1 LKAKFRFII
10 AACVLGLLMTG
21 PFALTALLLFADS
34 KDAER
39 AAFAEFL
46 LPRLPLG
53 GLITT
58 FGLIA
63 GMILLRGLFQ
73 QYVQGLLR
81 MAETLRLMLGA
92 NRNFRVTPDGPPEVR
107 ELARAAN
114 DLAQQRDELL
124 TDVDAQIRQAKATV
138 EEEKN
143 RLAALMSELAM
154 GVVVCNLDGR
164 ILLYNSRAR
173 LQFKALAQ
181 GPTSTSGGALI
192 GLGRSIFSILERGQ
206 ITHSLEHIQQRLRK
220 GSAAPTANFI
230 TATRGGQ
237 LLRAQMAPV
246 LRTGATDPA
255 TATVDTIPPN
265 LPPGEG
271 GRERPPTGE
280 IVSNPP
286 DPRAALH
293 SGPASAA
300 QSSALRNPASA
311 PLSGKGGDEVSGQA
325 APVQGKN
332 LDNALGL
339 ESQVTGYVLTIENIT
354 RNFEREAER
363 DQALQALTDGNRAAL
378 GNIRAAVET
387 LIDTP
392 DMEPDYRER
401 FTRVIADEAA
411 AMSQRLDATM
421 SRFADSLKTRWPLED
436 VLAIDIL
443 AAAARRI
450 EDRLKLPIKHEEQDA
465 SLWMRVD
472 SFSLI
477 QAITFLASRL
487 QDHYAIRELR
497 LRLATEGKMVFLD
510 LIWSGTP
517 VSSETLYMWELEP
530 MTVGAETSPLTLRD
544 VIDRHGGEIWY
555 QRDKAAHRAF
565 FRMVLPAAV
574 TPDLAANDQVQ
585 HLHSDSRPEYYDF
598 DLFAARDAAGAGID
612 LDRKLSELTYSVF
625 DTETTG
631 LEPSNGDEIIQMGA
645 VRVVN
650 NRLLRQEVFDQLV
663 DPGIPLK
670 PAGIPIHGITEDMVH
685 GQPKLDVVLPAF
697 HEFCA
702 ETVLVAHNAAF
713 DMRFFQL
720 KEDSLGVRFTQP
732 VLDTLLLSAVIHPNQ
747 ESHRLEL
754 IAERLGIN
762 VIGRHTALG
771 DAFVTGEVFLKMVP
785 LLADMGIVT
794 LRQALDAAQQTYFA
808 RIKY

>member
-1 LKAKFRFII
+1 MKAKFRFIL
-10 AACVLGLLMTG
+10 AAGVLGLLMTG
-21 PFALTALLLFADS
+21 PFALTALLLCADA

-53 GLITT
+53 GLMTLLGFI
-58 FGLIA
+58 G
-63 GMILLRGLFQ
+63 GVILLRSLFQ
-73 QYVQGLLR
+73 QYVHGLLR

-92 NRNFRVTPDGPPEVR
+92 NRNFRVAPEGPPEIR

-124 TDVDAQIRQAKATV
+124 NDVEAQIGQAKATV

-143 RLAALMSELAM
+143 RLAALMSELAL

-181 GPTSTSGGALI
+181 GPTSMSGGALI

-206 ITHSLEHIQQRLRK
+206 ITHSLENIQQRLRR
-220 GSAAPTANFI
+220 GSAEPTANFI
-230 TATRGGQ
+230 TSTRNGA
-237 LLRAQMAPV
+237 LLRCQMAPV
-246 LRTGATDPA
+246 LGRAETTKEEGVVTPIGAD
-255 TATVDTIPPN
+255 
-265 LPPGEG
+265 L
-271 GRERPPTGE
+271 
-280 IVSNPP
+280 
-286 DPRAALH
+286 
-293 SGPASAA
+293 
-300 QSSALRNPASA
+300 
-311 PLSGKGGDEVSGQA
+311 
-325 APVQGKN
+325 
-332 LDNALGL
+332 
-339 ESQVTGYVLTIENIT
+339 QVTGYVLTIENIT

-387 LIDTP
+387 LIDSP
-392 DMEPDYRER
+392 EMEADYRAR
-401 FTRVIADEAA
+401 FMRVIADEAA
-411 AMSQRLDATM
+411 AMSGKLESTM

-436 VLAIDIL
+436 VLAVDIL

-450 EDRLKLPIKHEEQDA
+450 EDKLQLPIKHESQDA

-472 SFSLI
+472 SFALI

-487 QDHYAIRELR
+487 QDHYEIRELR
-497 LRLATEGKMVFLD
+497 LRLATEGKMVFVD
-510 LIWSGTP
+510 LIWSGTT
-517 VSSETLYMWELEP
+517 VSSETLYTWELEP
-530 MTVGAETSPLTLRD
+530 MNVGAETSPLTLRD

-555 QRDKAAHRAF
+555 QREKAAHRAF
-565 FRMVLPAAV
+565 FRIVLPAAA
-574 TPDLAANDQVQ
+574 TPDAAVIDQAQ

-598 DLFAARDAAGAGID
+598 DLFAARDAAGSGID
-612 LDRKLSELTYSVF
+612 PERKLTELTYSVF

-631 LEPSNGDEIIQMGA
+631 LQPSEGDEIIQLGA
-645 VRVVN
+645 VRIVN
-650 NRLLRQEVFDQLV
+650 NRLLRQEIFDQLV

-670 PAGIPIHGITEDMVH
+670 PEGIPIHGITEAMVN
-685 GQPKLDVVLPAF
+685 GQPRLDVVLPAF

-747 ESHRLEL
+747 ESHRLES

-771 DAFVTGEVFLKMVP
+771 DAFVTGEVFLKMIP

-794 LRQALDAAQQTYFA
+794 LRQALDAAQKTYFA
-808 RIKY
+808 RVKY

>member
-1 LKAKFRFII
+1 MNARMRF
-10 AACVLGLLMTG
+10 ALAVVVLGLLITG
-21 PFALTALLLFADS
+21 PFLVTVGILWADLSAGERVGFLVALD
-34 KDAER
+34 R
-39 AAFAEFL
+39 W
-46 LPRLPLG
+46 LPIG
-53 GLITT
+53 GLITIIA
-58 FGLIA
+58 LIL
-63 GMILLRGLFQ
+63 GVQLLRALFQ
-73 QYVQGLLR
+73 QYVHGLLR

-92 NRNFRVTPDGPPEVR
+92 NRNFRVAPEGPPEVR

-124 TDVDAQIRQAKATV
+124 TDVEAQIRLAKATV

-181 GPTSTSGGALI
+181 GPTSMSGGALI

-206 ITHSLEHIQQRLRK
+206 ITHSLENIQQRLRK
-220 GSAAPTANFI
+220 GSAEPTANFI
-230 TATRGGQ
+230 TSTRNGQ

-246 LRTGATDPA
+246 LGKADSHRGDEPLASESGMDGSA
-255 TATVDTIPPN
+255 
-265 LPPGEG
+265 
-271 GRERPPTGE
+271 RP
-280 IVSNPP
+280 V
-286 DPRAALH
+286 
-293 SGPASAA
+293 SAA
-300 QSSALRNPASA
+300 DSMGTEL
-311 PLSGKGGDEVSGQA
+311 
-325 APVQGKN
+325 
-332 LDNALGL
+332 
-339 ESQVTGYVLTIENIT
+339 QVTGYVLTIENIT

-363 DQALQALTDGNRAAL
+363 DQALQSLTDGNRAAL
-378 GNIRAAVET
+378 ANLRAAVET

-392 DMEPDYRER
+392 DMELDYRER
-401 FTRVIADEAA
+401 FTRVIADEAS
-411 AMSQRLDATM
+411 AMSERLEITM

-450 EDRLKLPIKHEEQDA
+450 EDRLKLPIKNEDQDA
-465 SLWMRVD
+465 GLWMRAD
-472 SFSLI
+472 SFALI
-477 QAITFLASRL
+477 QAITFLAARL
-487 QDHYAIRELR
+487 QEHYAIRELR
-497 LRLATEGKMVFLD
+497 LRLSTEGKMVFLD

-517 VSSETLYMWELEP
+517 VSSETLYTWELEP
-530 MTVGAETSPLTLRD
+530 MNVGVETSPLTLRD

-555 QRDKAAHRAF
+555 QRDKAAHNAF
-565 FRMVLPAAV
+565 FRIVVPAAV
-574 TPDLAANDQVQ
+574 VPEARAIDQTQ

-598 DLFAARDAAGAGID
+598 DLFASRDAEGSGID
-612 LDRKLSELTYSVF
+612 LDRRLTDLAYSVF

-631 LEPSNGDEIIQMGA
+631 LEPSNGDEIIQVGA
-645 VRVVN
+645 VRIVN
-650 NRLLRQEVFDQLV
+650 QRLLRQEIFDQLV
-663 DPGIPLK
+663 DPCIPLK
-670 PAGIPIHGITEDMVH
+670 PAGIPIHGITEAMVK
-685 GQPKLDVVLPAF
+685 GQPTLDAVLPAF
-697 HEFCA
+697 HEFCS

-747 ESHRLEL
+747 ETHRLEI

-771 DAFVTGEVFLKMVP
+771 DAYVTGEVFLKMIP
-785 LLADMGIVT
+785 ILADMGIVT
-794 LRQALDAAQQTYFA
+794 LRQALDAAQETYFA

>member
-1 LKAKFRFII
+1 MNAKTRF
-10 AACVLGLLMTG
+10 ALAVVMLGLLMTA
-21 PFALTALLLFADS
+21 PFLMTVGVLWADLGVE
-34 KDAER
+34 ER
-39 AAFAEFL
+39 AGFL
-46 LPRLPLG
+46 VALDRWLPIG
-53 GLITT
+53 GLVTIIAL
-58 FGLIA
+58 FLGLQ
-63 GMILLRGLFQ
+63 LLRALFQ
-73 QYVQGLLR
+73 QYVHGLLR

-92 NRNFRVTPDGPPEVR
+92 NRNFRVAPEGPPEVR

-124 TDVDAQIRQAKATV
+124 NDVEEQIRLAKATV

-181 GPTSTSGGALI
+181 GPTSMSGGALI

-206 ITHSLEHIQQRLRK
+206 ITHSLENIQQRLRK
-220 GSAAPTANFI
+220 GSAEPTANFI
-230 TATRGGQ
+230 TSTRGGQ

-246 LRTGATDPA
+246 LSTGATGPA
-255 TATVDTIPPN
+255 TANADSLPPTP
-265 LPPGEG
+265 PPGEG
-271 GRERPPTGE
+271 GDN
-280 IVSNPP
+280 VS
-286 DPRAALH
+286 
-293 SGPASAA
+293 S
-300 QSSALRNPASA
+300 
-311 PLSGKGGDEVSGQA
+311 QA
-325 APVQGKN
+325 APAQGVSTTTMPGAE
-332 LDNALGL
+332 LH
-339 ESQVTGYVLTIENIT
+339 VTGYVLTIENIT

-363 DQALQALTDGNRAAL
+363 DQALQSLTDGNRAAL
-378 GNIRAAVET
+378 ANLRAAVET

-392 DMEPDYRER
+392 DMELDYRER
-401 FTRVIADEAA
+401 FTRVIADEAS
-411 AMSQRLDATM
+411 AMSERLEITM

-450 EDRLKLPIKHEEQDA
+450 EDRLKLPIKNEDQDA
-465 SLWMRVD
+465 GLWMRVD
-472 SFSLI
+472 SFALI

-487 QDHYAIRELR
+487 QEHYAIRELR
-497 LRLATEGKMVFLD
+497 LRLSNEGKMVFLD

-530 MTVGAETSPLTLRD
+530 MNVGLETSPLTLRD

-555 QRDKAAHRAF
+555 QRDKAAHNAF
-565 FRMVLPAAV
+565 FRIVVPAAV
-574 TPDLAANDQVQ
+574 VPEMQAIDQTQ
-585 HLHSDSRPEYYDF
+585 HLHSESRPEYYDF
-598 DLFAARDAAGAGID
+598 DLFASRDAEGSGID
-612 LDRKLSELTYSVF
+612 LDRRLTDLAYSVF

-645 VRVVN
+645 VRIVN
-650 NRLLRQEVFDQLV
+650 QRLLRQEIFDQLV
-663 DPGIPLK
+663 DPRIPLK
-670 PAGIPIHGITEDMVH
+670 PAGIPIHGITEAMVN
-685 GQPKLDVVLPAF
+685 GQPTLDVVLPAF
-697 HEFCA
+697 HEFCS

-732 VLDTLLLSAVIHPNQ
+732 VLDTLMLSAVIHPNQ
-747 ESHRLEL
+747 ETHRLEI

-771 DAFVTGEVFLKMVP
+771 DAYVTGEVFLKMIP